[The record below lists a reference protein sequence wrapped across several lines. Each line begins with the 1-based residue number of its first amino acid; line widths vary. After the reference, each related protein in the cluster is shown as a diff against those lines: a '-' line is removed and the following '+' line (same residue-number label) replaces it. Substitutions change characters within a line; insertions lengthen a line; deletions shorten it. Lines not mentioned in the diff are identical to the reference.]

1 MGKQSDKKSK
11 KWKIAAGIILVIQAL
26 ISIVSVGIVVWF
38 NLLPLKYLVLIGL
51 ILIWLLTLVYYFF
64 YSGVRKKK
72 GKKLTAQKKKENY
85 ISSEVL
91 VELFLRLRW
100 LYVLWHLL
108 WYGRLVTLWQ
118 T

>member
-72 GKKLTAQKKKENY
+72 GKNRKPDCIYYDL
-85 ISSEVL
+85 
-91 VELFLRLRW
+91 
-100 LYVLWHLL
+100 
-108 WYGRLVTLWQ
+108 
-118 T
+118 

>member
-72 GKKLTAQKKKENY
+72 GKKLTAQKKK
-85 ISSEVL
+85 
-91 VELFLRLRW
+91 RK
-100 LYVLWHLL
+100 LYQAKYW
-108 WYGRLVTLWQ
+108 WSYFCDYDGFMYCGIFYGMAGW
-118 T
+118 

>member
-51 ILIWLLTLVYYFF
+51 ILI
-64 YSGVRKKK
+64 
-72 GKKLTAQKKKENY
+72 
-85 ISSEVL
+85 
-91 VELFLRLRW
+91 
-100 LYVLWHLL
+100 
-108 WYGRLVTLWQ
+108 
-118 T
+118 